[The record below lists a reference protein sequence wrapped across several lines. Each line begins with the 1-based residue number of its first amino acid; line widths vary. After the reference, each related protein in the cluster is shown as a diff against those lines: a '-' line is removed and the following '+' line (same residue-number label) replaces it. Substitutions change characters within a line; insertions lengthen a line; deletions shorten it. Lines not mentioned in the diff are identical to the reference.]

1 MLLLH
6 TSGAQLLSPGLDK
19 QCSRLTFL
27 TLMCLSLQMT
37 F

>member
-6 TSGAQLLSPGLDK
+6 TSGAQLLSPGLEK
-19 QCSRLTFL
+19 LCYRLTFL
-27 TLMCLSLQMT
+27 TLTCLSLQMI